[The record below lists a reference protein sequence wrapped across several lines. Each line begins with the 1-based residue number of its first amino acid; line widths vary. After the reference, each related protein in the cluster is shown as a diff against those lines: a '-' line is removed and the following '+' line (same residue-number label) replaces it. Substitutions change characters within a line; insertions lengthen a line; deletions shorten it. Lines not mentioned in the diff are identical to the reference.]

1 MAGRRTT
8 PTRAQLEVV
17 DDFAPD
23 VEIRLSARRERT
35 IAGRMERGRV
45 VVLAPMSMD
54 AKTLRRSTSDLVDRV
69 RRKNNVAAGQ
79 ESDDDLLLR
88 AAELNDKYL
97 EGRAEFQSV
106 RWVSNMT
113 RRWASCSVATGR
125 IRISDRLKEVPGYV
139 LDSVII
145 HELVH
150 TWIPDHGAEFH
161 EWADRAPRV
170 DRASGYLE
178 AYGRWGIGGGDGDAS
193 GGGAG
198 TGSGP
203 GGEPGIYP
211 TEVD

>member
-1 MAGRRTT
+1 M
-8 PTRAQLEVV
+8 
-17 DDFAPD
+17 
-23 VEIRLSARRERT
+23 
-35 IAGRMERGRV
+35 
-45 VVLAPMSMD
+45 
-54 AKTLRRSTSDLVDRV
+54 
-69 RRKNNVAAGQ
+69 
-79 ESDDDLLLR
+79 
-88 AAELNDKYL
+88 
-97 EGRAEFQSV
+97 
-106 RWVSNMT
+106 
-113 RRWASCSVATGR
+113 ATGR

-193 GGGAG
+193 GDGAG
-198 TGSGP
+198 TGSSP